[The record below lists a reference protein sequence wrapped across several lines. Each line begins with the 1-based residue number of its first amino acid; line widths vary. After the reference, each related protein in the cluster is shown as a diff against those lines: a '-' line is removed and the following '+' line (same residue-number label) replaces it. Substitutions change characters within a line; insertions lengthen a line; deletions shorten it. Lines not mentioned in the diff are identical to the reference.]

1 LAETHSEP
9 KPRIAV
15 FSGPTATIQNTEPL
29 VTSNKAREKHGL
41 PPRANLDGSPM
52 RFDVLRLQRLAAP
65 VKVYVEQ
72 FSAHPLERD
81 AAELYAPPDGYL
93 DASGAFHQE
102 RTGPADK
109 PVYEVTLK
117 PEDGLYPLP
126 YMARQADGQP
136 WEMDGTQKNA
146 PAELCRVP
154 FFPDG
159 SRLFEEIDR
168 LGISDEGVGCLLTA
182 KADFDFYRALPSG
195 GYAKG
200 RSAGE
205 RTDIGD
211 GDIPPE
217 ILGSDF
223 FPYRPGYLR
232 KEPPMAALARLTNV
246 VQRALTSG
254 KYLGAIWLEGSPF
267 VEETTYWLNLLVDT
281 TLPIVGNSSQRPHGA
296 IGNDG
301 DRNIVDSVDYIT
313 SRIWADGKGRDFIGA
328 VAILDEQIF
337 TARDVQKADARP
349 GGYIATGGHGG
360 IIGRMGHPGLPQFS
374 FKTVKRHTYTS
385 AVNLSQLPNEV
396 EGSRVRESGLSSSK
410 GSTVGTI
417 AVRIKD
423 GEGNL
428 LPTAIPK
435 VTIVKHA
442 RYLAEDTSGNAAEEV
457 DILARIG
464 KNLREAPLAGF
475 VAEGSAPFG
484 AMSNSVDAALKRAT
498 FCAMP
503 VVKVGRGNAS
513 GFVDAKRDPLA
524 IAGSNL
530 TATKARLLLMACLMR
545 FGSLPPAVDPAKP
558 TAAETEATKAILA
571 QYQEVFDT
579 H

>member
-1 LAETHSEP
+1 M
-9 KPRIAV
+9 KPSIAV
-15 FSGPTATIQNTEPL
+15 FSGPTATIQNSEPL
-29 VTSNKAREKHGL
+29 VTSNKAREKYSL
-41 PPRANLDGSPM
+41 PLRANPDGSPA
-52 RFDVLRLQRLAAP
+52 RFDVLRAQRLAAP
-65 VKVYVEQ
+65 VTVYIEQ

-93 DASGAFHQE
+93 DSAGAFHKE
-102 RTGPADK
+102 RTGPGDK

-126 YMARQADGQP
+126 YMARQANGQA
-136 WEMDGTQKNA
+136 WEMDGTDKNA

-200 RSAGE
+200 RSADE
-205 RTDIGD
+205 RTDVGD
-211 GDIPPE
+211 GDITPE
-217 ILGSDF
+217 VRGVDF

-246 VQRALTSG
+246 VQGALGSG
-254 KYLGAIWLEGSPF
+254 KYLGGIWLEGSPF
-267 VEETTYWLNLLVDT
+267 VEETTYWLNLLIDT

-301 DRNIVDSVDYIT
+301 DRNIVDSVNYIT
-313 SRIWADGKGRDFIGA
+313 SRIWADENGRDFIGA

-374 FKTVKRHTYTS
+374 FKTVKRHTYNS
-385 AVNLSQLPNEV
+385 VVNMAGLPKAVQ
-396 EGSRVRESGLSSSK
+396 GSRVQGSK
-410 GSTVGTI
+410 VVTL
-417 AVRIKD
+417 AVPIKND
-423 GEGNL
+423 AGEL
-428 LPTAIPK
+428 LATAIPK
-435 VTIVKHA
+435 VTIIKHA
-442 RYLAEDTSGNAAEEV
+442 RYLPEDTTGNADQEV
-457 DILARIG
+457 DILARIE
-464 KNLREAPLAGF
+464 KNLADEPLAGF

-498 FCAMP
+498 FSGMP
-503 VVKVGRGNAS
+503 VVKVPRGNAA
-513 GFVDAKRDPLA
+513 GFVDAARDPLA

-530 TATKARLLLMACLMR
+530 TATKARLLLMACLMK
-545 FGSLPPAVDPAKP
+545 FGCLPPAVDPAKP
-558 TAAETEATKAILA
+558 TEAETEATKAKLK

>member
-1 LAETHSEP
+1 MAE

-15 FSGPTATIQNTEPL
+15 FSGPTATIQNSEPL
-29 VTSNKAREKHGL
+29 VTSNKAREKYGL
-41 PPRANLDGSPM
+41 PPRLNADGTQV
-52 RFDVLRLQRLAAP
+52 RFDVLRGQRLAAP
-65 VKVYVEQ
+65 VTVYIEQ

-81 AAELYAPPDGYL
+81 HAELYGPPDGYL
-93 DASGAFHQE
+93 DAEGVFHKLS
-102 RTGPADK
+102 TSAKDK
-109 PVYEVTLK
+109 PVYEVTLR

-126 YMARQADGQP
+126 YMARQANGQP
-136 WEMDGTQKNA
+136 WEMDGTEKNV

-168 LGISDEGVGCLLTA
+168 FGISDEGIGCLLSS

-200 RSAGE
+200 RSAFE
-205 RTDIGD
+205 RTDIGA
-211 GDIPPE
+211 GDIAPE
-217 ILGSDF
+217 IRGTDF
-223 FPYRPGYLR
+223 FPYRPSDLR

-246 VQRALTSG
+246 VQKALASG
-254 KYLGAIWLEGSPF
+254 QYTGAIWLEGSPF
-267 VEETTYWLNLLVDT
+267 VEETIYWLNLLIDT
-281 TLPIVGNSSQRPHGA
+281 TVPIAGNSSQRPHGA

-313 SRIWADGKGRDFIGA
+313 SRIWADESGRDCVGA

-349 GGYIATGGHGG
+349 GGYVATGGHGG

-374 FKTVKRHTYTS
+374 FKTVKRHTYKS
-385 AVNLSQLPNEV
+385 AVNVTHLPSGV
-396 EGSRVRESGLSSSK
+396 QGCKVQGSSF
-410 GSTVGTI
+410 GTI
-417 AVRIKD
+417 NVTIKD
-423 GEGNL
+423 AEANL
-428 LPTAIPK
+428 LASAIPK
-435 VTIVKHA
+435 VTIVTHA
-442 RYLAEDTSGNAAEEV
+442 RYLPEDTTGNADQEV
-457 DILARIG
+457 DILARIE
-464 KNLREAPLAGF
+464 KNLRDAPLAGF

-484 AMSNSVDAALKRAT
+484 AMSNYVDAAFKRAT
-498 FCAMP
+498 FSGMP
-503 VVKVGRGNAS
+503 VVKVGRGNAG

-530 TATKARLLLMACLMR
+530 TATKARLLLMACLMK
-545 FGSLPPAVDPAKP
+545 FGSLPPAADLAKP
-558 TAAETEATKAILA
+558 TPTETDATKAKLA
-571 QYQEVFDT
+571 QYQEVFDS